1 MFYKPVS
8 PWSSRPAGVLLFFLA
23 CALGG
28 VTGGQLA
35 AQDRPVW
42 ADSIYAVVE
51 ADLQR
56 VLADQEDFI
65 AENQSYAIDLGTLGC
80 ETSRG
85 VTIGVV
91 ASTAGFSAVA
101 MHEALGTEYGCT
113 VYLGDIDPPYY
124 PLEPGRPGELA
135 CTPGAPPVPKPVT
148 AVDLAAGPT
157 FTPYDVP
164 PALQNAK
171 EVQEA
176 MKRRYPA
183 RLKND
188 WIGGTAEVSL
198 FICDRGTVRAA
209 VLAKSSGHPS
219 LDEAA
224 LAVVSSMAF
233 EPAENQGQ
241 PVGVWVRYPITF
253 KPGL

>member
-1 MFYKPVS
+1 M
-8 PWSSRPAGVLLFFLA
+8 
-23 CALGG
+23 
-28 VTGGQLA
+28 
-35 AQDRPVW
+35 
-42 ADSIYAVVE
+42 VE

-56 VLADQEDFI
+56 VLADQEDFF

-91 ASTAGFSAVA
+91 VSDAGFSAVA
-101 MHEALGTEYGCT
+101 MHEALGTEFGCT
-113 VYLGDIDPPYY
+113 IYLGDIDPPYY
-124 PLEPGRPGELA
+124 PLEPGTPGELA

-164 PALQNAK
+164 PTLQNVK

-183 RLKND
+183 RLRND

-198 FICDRGTVRAA
+198 FICDLGTVRAA

-233 EPAENQGQ
+233 EPAKNEGH
-241 PVGVWVRYPITF
+241 PVGVWVTYPITF